1 MPVVLRNVGIAV
13 LLAVMAIGLHQLVL
27 YRAERRAVDAERAR
41 VAAQANQDISERR
54 ATDAKFDRMDAM
66 ALCREVGLEWYA
78 DEGRSYCRVK
88 PAT

>member
-1 MPVVLRNVGIAV
+1 MLHKVGIAV

-27 YRAERRAVDAERAR
+27 YRVERRAVDAERVR
-41 VAAQANQDISERR
+41 VAAQANQNIAERR

-78 DEGRSYCRVK
+78 DEGRSYCRPK
-88 PAT
+88 PAS